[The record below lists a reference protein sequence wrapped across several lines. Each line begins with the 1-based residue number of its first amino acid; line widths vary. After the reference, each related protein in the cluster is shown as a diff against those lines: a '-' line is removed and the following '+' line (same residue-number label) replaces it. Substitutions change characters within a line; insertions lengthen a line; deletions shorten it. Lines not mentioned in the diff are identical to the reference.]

1 MIIKPNKPKSGRK
14 SVVKTEL
21 ERERAHQAARLLTNS
36 VAHALR
42 SAASLGV
49 LPVGADPTLDAWR
62 ALSANLLVMPPGQWK
77 QDALPVSL
85 DWSAMDQ
92 VLLADL
98 LVVSGRPDVMK
109 AAQLPWRTLENRIT
123 RDPYLIFHHNV
134 YQPLGEY
141 LNSTKEYNWVV
152 SRLLRRELDGFSETT
167 RGLGLTEDTQRIQR
181 ATKSL
186 FDLGLDHDTRLPTE
200 CLGLCHEARFIDV
213 SLIHEEHKLT
223 KALLP
228 KAKWTTPQQAAETL
242 WALSL
247 RSVQDWEA
255 DATAPAPL
263 RDGTLAEHLI
273 ALLPDPNH
281 ALDLSVSMSVIL
293 GATQLSGIHPNT
305 PREVSSPL
313 VFACLLALHANT
325 RHTLPATPAT
335 INQWCLDQVE
345 RSPDLLAR
353 VRQEV
358 LLPLLDR
365 VHFAEYGALEGKF
378 DWTASVLF
386 DRLSPHLPMA
396 DQQALAVMAFEGVLD
411 RFRQGRS
418 DQPYGPLEVS
428 SSFPVVST
436 LPRACL
442 SLECAQKFCDFMANS
457 DLTWSDWGPNPVDH
471 PDFAPLLAMFEP
483 ALVPAIGA
491 RLEQLAH
498 VMEDPNQSADQ
509 MEKRLDLL
517 AKAALTAPVKAKRK
531 I

>member
-14 SVVKTEL
+14 SVVKTVL
-21 ERERAHQAARLLTNS
+21 DRERARQAATLLTNS

-42 SAASLGV
+42 SAASLGA

-62 ALSANLLVMPPGQWK
+62 ALSANLLVMPQGQWK
-77 QDALPVSL
+77 HDALPVPL
-85 DWSAMDQ
+85 DWAELDQ

-98 LVVSGRPDVMK
+98 LVVSGRPDVVK
-109 AAQLPWRTLENRIT
+109 AAQLPWRTLENRVT
-123 RDPYLIFHHNV
+123 RDPYLIFRHNLH
-134 YQPLGEY
+134 QPLDEY
-141 LNSTKEYNWVV
+141 LASAKEYNWVV
-152 SRLLRRELDGFSETT
+152 SRLLRRELNGFSETT
-167 RGLGLTEDTQRIQR
+167 LGLGLTEDTQRIQR

-223 KALLP
+223 KTLLA

-247 RSVQDWEA
+247 RSVQDWEIY
-255 DATAPAPL
+255 ATAHAPL
-263 RDGTLAEHLI
+263 RDGTLAEHL
-273 ALLPDPNH
+273 LSLSPDPNH
-281 ALDLSVSMSVIL
+281 ALDLSLSMSVIL
-293 GATQLSGIHPNT
+293 GATTLSGIHPNT
-305 PREVSSPL
+305 PREISSPL
-313 VFACLLALHANT
+313 AFACLLALHANT
-325 RHTLPATPAT
+325 RQALPATPEI
-335 INQWCLDQVE
+335 INQWCMDQVE
-345 RSPDLLAR
+345 QSPELLAR
-353 VRQEV
+353 VHREV

-365 VHFAEYGALEGKF
+365 VHAAGYGALEGNF

-386 DRLSPHLPMA
+386 DRLTPHLPVA
-396 DQQALAVMAFEGVLD
+396 DQQALAVLAFEGVLD
-411 RFRQGRS
+411 RFRSDRS

-442 SLECAQKFCDFMANS
+442 GLETAQKFCDFMANS

-471 PDFAPLLAMFEP
+471 SDFAPLLAMFEP